1 MAGARTSTPPRRGR
15 TIASAAAPFAD
26 LALARRLEAAEAWG
40 SVMFAEAHRRVDPS
54 CGAEWLACG
63 GTRAIF
69 DGASSP
75 ITQSFGL
82 GLQEPVTPATLDT
95 VEAFFTERGAPVQHE
110 VCPLAGVATT
120 AILAARG
127 YVPIEISNVLY
138 QEVGRPANDPRRRIR
153 VRVIDR
159 QETALWTDIS
169 ARGWAPEAPE
179 LEHFMRDL
187 GTITVE
193 REQTWCFLAEVDGVP
208 GAAGVLAVRD
218 GVALFAGASTVP
230 ELRHR
235 GLQAALLAARMRWA
249 HDHHCDVAMMVA
261 EAGSGSQRNAERSGF
276 RVAYTRT
283 KWMLDTQQSRAR

>member
-1 MAGARTSTPPRRGR
+1 V
-15 TIASAAAPFAD
+15 FAD
-26 LALARRLEAAEAWG
+26 LALARRLEAAEGWG

-54 CGAEWLACG
+54 CGAEWLVCG
-63 GTRAIF
+63 GTQAIF

-82 GLQEPVTPATLDT
+82 GLQEPVSAATLDAL
-95 VEAFFTERGAPVQHE
+95 EAFFAERGAAAQHE
-110 VCPLAGVATT
+110 VCPLAGVGPTSA
-120 AILAARG
+120 LAARG
-127 YVPIEISNVLY
+127 YEPIEISNVMY
-138 QEVGRPANDPRRRIR
+138 QPVGRPGNDPRRRIR

-159 QETALWTDIS
+159 GETALWTDIS
-169 ARGWAPEAPE
+169 ARGWAPEAPQ

-193 REQTWCFLAEVDGVP
+193 REQTWCFLAEVDGTP
-208 GAAGVLAVRD
+208 GAAGVLAMRD

-249 HDHHCDVAMMVA
+249 YDHHCDVAMMVA

-283 KWMLDTQQSRAR
+283 KWMLDPQESRAR

>member
-1 MAGARTSTPPRRGR
+1 MAGVRDSTPPRRR
-15 TIASAAAPFAD
+15 HPLASVSTPFAD
-26 LALARRLEAAEAWG
+26 HALARRLEAAEGWG
-40 SVMFAEAHRRVDPS
+40 GVMFAEAHRRIDPS
-54 CGAEWLACG
+54 CGADWIECG
-63 GTRAIF
+63 GTQAIF
-69 DGASSP
+69 DGPSSP

-82 GLQEPVTPATLDT
+82 GLHEPVTAATLDA
-95 VEAFFTERGAPVQHE
+95 VEAFFTDRGAAAQHE
-110 VCPLAGVATT
+110 VCPLAGVDTIATLST
-120 AILAARG
+120 RG
-127 YVPIEISNVLY
+127 YLPIEVSNVMF
-138 QEVGRPANDPRRRIR
+138 QEVARQTNDPRRRIR

-159 QETALWTDIS
+159 GETALWTDIS
-169 ARGWAPEAPE
+169 ARGWAPDAPE

-208 GAAGVLAVRD
+208 GAAGVLSVRD

-235 GLQAALLAARMRWA
+235 GLQAALLSARMRWA

-261 EAGSGSQRNAERSGF
+261 EAGSGSQRNAERHGF

-283 KWMLDTQQSRAR
+283 KWILDPDLRTSR